1 METENN
7 PNSDPKSP
15 QNQSEKRTDANA
27 PKVKK
32 PYTTPRLTTYGNL
45 ENITKTIGMGSFND
59 GLGGKTH

>member
-15 QNQSEKRTDANA
+15 RNQSEKPTDANA

-32 PYTTPRLTTYGNL
+32 PYTTPTLTTYGNL
-45 ENITKTIGMGSFND
+45 ENITKTVGMGALND
-59 GLGGKTH
+59 SQGSKTH